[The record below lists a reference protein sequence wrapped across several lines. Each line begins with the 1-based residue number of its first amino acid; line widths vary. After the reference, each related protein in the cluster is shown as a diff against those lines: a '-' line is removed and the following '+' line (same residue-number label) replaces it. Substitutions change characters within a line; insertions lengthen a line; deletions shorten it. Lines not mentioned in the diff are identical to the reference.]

1 MSLSEPVKEFEGQLD
16 RPENQQI
23 IKFLKAFQPSA
34 HTDIV
39 QLLVQSAT
47 DLPDVQFYCPDT
59 DNHAYYLAHTRDGV
73 IFAAAI
79 GMSALMF
86 RIPKSSMSEALQKG
100 GEIFQ
105 EVGEP
110 WVSFN
115 PFWPEVDHAQ
125 QNRVATLD
133 MAELK
138 RWFSLAS
145 QFAST
150 DT

>member
-1 MSLSEPVKEFEGQLD
+1 MSFSEPVKEFEGELD

-39 QLLVQSAT
+39 QLLVQSVS

-59 DNHAYYLAHTRDGV
+59 DNHAYYLAHTHDGV

-86 RIPKSSMSEALQKG
+86 RIPQSSMSEALQKG
-100 GEIFQ
+100 AEVFQ

-115 PFWPEVDHAQ
+115 PFWPENETTQ
-125 QNRVATLD
+125 QNREATLD
-133 MAELK
+133 KAELK
-138 RWFSLAS
+138 RWAHLAG
-145 QFAST
+145 QFASAKA
-150 DT
+150 